1 MAKMSK
7 NEMKDLLKW
16 QIKLI
21 KEVMKLSPKKE
32 YSLKLKDYEV
42 ELKDYEAEL
51 KILRRK
57 S

>member
-1 MAKMSK
+1 MTKK
-7 NEMKDLLKW
+7 DKKDLLKW

-21 KEVMKLSPKKE
+21 KEVMKSSPKKE
-32 YSLKLKDYEV
+32 YTLKLKDF
-42 ELKDYEAEL
+42 EAEL